1 MLSYGACFAVGSENK
16 PLGPKSR
23 YIMMATMKNKVQLIG
38 NLGNDPELK
47 EIGKGQ
53 HMVRINLATN
63 ERYKGTDG
71 EWKEIT
77 QWHPIT
83 AWGKQAERLA
93 ELTRKGTGLVV
104 EGRLVHRSWETASG
118 EKRYSTEVALSEFH
132 LLANTT
138 GKGWDDDASVTKNK
152 GTLASQA

>member
-1 MLSYGACFAVGSENK
+1 
-16 PLGPKSR
+16 
-23 YIMMATMKNKVQLIG
+23 MMATMKNKVQLIG

-104 EGRLVHRSWETASG
+104 EGRLVHRNWETTSG

-132 LLANTT
+132 LLANNT